1 MQAFIRC
8 PEFIFQ
14 FKYILAIPMM
24 EGSYLHNYNF
34 VKAGRRKIDEMV
46 KVSSIQDKK
55 RRNI

>member
-1 MQAFIRC
+1 
-8 PEFIFQ
+8 
-14 FKYILAIPMM
+14 MM